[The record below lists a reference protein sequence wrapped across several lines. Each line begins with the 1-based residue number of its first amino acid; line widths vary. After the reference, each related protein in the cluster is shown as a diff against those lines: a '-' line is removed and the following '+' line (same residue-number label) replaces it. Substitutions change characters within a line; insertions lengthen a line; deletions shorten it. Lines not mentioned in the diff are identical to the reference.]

1 MVMFLL
7 FWSTFYTSLQL
18 ATIFAGLVYA
28 SCITTMKYMA
38 KATYSETG
46 ALIDAGIDLNMKEG
60 FAEHLKDLIIL
71 TSGTQ
76 ILSLASNYFWLL
88 WLLAPGRAVLLLWK
102 NIISPYVFAPA
113 PVVDE
118 EREEKKQRKLERKM
132 RRIQ

>member
-1 MVMFLL
+1 
-7 FWSTFYTSLQL
+7 
-18 ATIFAGLVYA
+18 
-28 SCITTMKYMA
+28 MKYMA